1 MHIWLE
7 EGGTHLAIK
16 GFLPSFSLKKG
27 SLPWLGFPTSLLDV
41 FLPTPY

>member
-7 EGGTHLAIK
+7 EGGTHLAKK

-27 SLPWLGFPTSLLDV
+27 SLPWLGFHTSLV
-41 FLPTPY
+41 GIFHPAPY